1 VAESGKCWLELNSR
15 NSMFGIPAH
24 FQLSSEL
31 FIKIVKVDTEMQ
43 FKSEKNT
50 KKRGGHTVKLSEPE
64 TLRFNSGTPIFG
76 ADHGVTEM
84 NKITQKNGSKSK
96 QKPHQSLTDRPSP
109 TRTRVA
115 RSVSNSRRL
124 RCTR

>member
-1 VAESGKCWLELNSR
+1 MPNQSQACVAESGKCWLELNSR

-50 KKRGGHTVKLSEPE
+50 KKRGGHTVKLSELLKHSGSTPE
-64 TLRFNSGTPIFG
+64 SSAETPPFLERIM
-76 ADHGVTEM
+76 V
-84 NKITQKNGSKSK
+84 
-96 QKPHQSLTDRPSP
+96 
-109 TRTRVA
+109 
-115 RSVSNSRRL
+115 
-124 RCTR
+124 